1 MLRGKMELL
10 RLALIALVAQGVS
23 GVFFDKKPVEPENGK
38 RLLRRAS
45 NFPTKSENDRQLN
58 RRVQTS
64 LEAQV
69 ESQVETPLEMF
80 DHPFFD
86 WRSEEEGMGL
96 GMSLPT
102 EAPSSKYSK
111 ISVLLLHLISIRQY
125 TLTDVAS
132 TAFPSSAPSVTATPT
147 QVASNFP
154 TLTPTMSASPTTS
167 PTTSSFPTQTHSP
180 TSTPTTTPSLSPT
193 TTCNLSLGARSALI
207 RLKLASVSELLTV
220 FTAGTPQNEAADWLI
235 NLDELRLCP
244 EADDLIQRYVLA
256 VFYYST
262 RGNQWLECSAPDFED
277 PIAIDTDTAN
287 ADCTIVV
294 DDGESDAW
302 LTPSSECNWGGVIC
316 DIEGHVIGLEMST
329 FCFPLANLLVYM
341 LTHSIFSSI
350 DQNGVNGQ
358 LPSEMIGL
366 MSLQKLLLGGQ
377 ALSGPIPTKLGEIP
391 TLEIL
396 DLNFNLLTGS
406 MPNTLY
412 SLTSLEHFNLNGNQ
426 LTGTISTLIGTM
438 SSLKTF
444 TIDNNEMTG
453 QIPSEMGDLQLLGTQ
468 QLHLT
473 KIDS

>member
-1 MLRGKMELL
+1 
-10 RLALIALVAQGVS
+10 
-23 GVFFDKKPVEPENGK
+23 
-38 RLLRRAS
+38 
-45 NFPTKSENDRQLN
+45 
-58 RRVQTS
+58 
-64 LEAQV
+64 
-69 ESQVETPLEMF
+69 
-80 DHPFFD
+80 
-86 WRSEEEGMGL
+86 
-96 GMSLPT
+96 
-102 EAPSSKYSK
+102 
-111 ISVLLLHLISIRQY
+111 
-125 TLTDVAS
+125 
-132 TAFPSSAPSVTATPT
+132 
-147 QVASNFP
+147 
-154 TLTPTMSASPTTS
+154 
-167 PTTSSFPTQTHSP
+167 
-180 TSTPTTTPSLSPT
+180 
-193 TTCNLSLGARSALI
+193 LSLGARSALI

-316 DIEGHVIGLEMST
+316 DIEGHVIGLEM
-329 FCFPLANLLVYM
+329 N
-341 LTHSIFSSI
+341 
-350 DQNGVNGQ
+350 QNGVNGQ

-453 QIPSEMGDLQLLGTQ
+453 QIPSEMGDLQLLEQATMHNNQMSGNMPASVCANITGS
-468 QLHLT
+468 LEILT
-473 KIDS
+473 ADCLGAPNRPSPPLVVCDCCTTCY